1 MSVPDFVS
9 VPDLVSVPNLLSVPD
24 LISVPHLVSIADLA
38 SRLLGLRLCV
48 AIPTDAVNVERC
60 WTKATGVQNT
70 SEIIADSNE
79 ISFVQIVVAMAF
91 QQGVTK
97 VMNVSNASTLLDH

>member
-1 MSVPDFVS
+1 MSVPDFVLA
-9 VPDLVSVPNLLSVPD
+9 PHLVSVPNLFSVAN
-24 LISVPHLVSIADLA
+24 LT
-38 SRLLGLRLCV
+38 SRLLGVRLCV
-48 AIPTDAVNVERC
+48 AVPTDAVNVERC
-60 WTKATGVQNT
+60 WTTATGVQNT

-97 VMNVSNASTLLDH
+97 ATNVNNAGTLLDH